1 MPDNHQPITMNK
13 AKNKNTYLITL
24 YLESDRDMPDYFD
37 ETFLVEAS
45 NWEEAHDLGHA
56 EKNRRYKDGLFE
68 LFGKSEPVQ
77 VSVRIHKEPAPETKP
92 NSLARLTTILLASSI
107 TVTVVATPRI
117 LYNLIIGPRNPVQQ
131 QKN

>member
-1 MPDNHQPITMNK
+1 MNK

-56 EKNRRYKDGLFE
+56 EKNRRYKDGIFE
-68 LFGKSEPVQ
+68 HFGKSEPVK
-77 VSVRIHKEPAPETKP
+77 VSVRIHKETASETKP
-92 NSLARLTTILLASSI
+92 NKLAKLTTILLASS
-107 TVTVVATPRI
+107 VTIAVVATPRI

>member
-1 MPDNHQPITMNK
+1 MTMNNT
-13 AKNKNTYLITL
+13 KNKNTYLITL
-24 YLESDRDMPDYFD
+24 YLENDRDMPDYFD

-56 EKNRRYKDGLFE
+56 EKNRRYEDGLFE

-77 VSVRIHKEPAPETKP
+77 VSVRIHKEPASKTKP
-92 NSLARLTTILLASSI
+92 NRLAKLTTILLASSI
-107 TVTVVATPRI
+107 TIAVVATPPI
-117 LYNLIIGPRNPVQQ
+117 LYNLIIGPRNSAQQ

>member
-1 MPDNHQPITMNK
+1 MNNT
-13 AKNKNTYLITL
+13 KNKNTYLITL

-68 LFGKSEPVQ
+68 LFGKSEPVK
-77 VSVRIHKEPAPETKP
+77 VSVRIHKEPASETKP
-92 NSLARLTTILLASSI
+92 NKFAKLTTILLASS
-107 TVTVVATPRI
+107 VTIAVVATPRI

>member
-1 MPDNHQPITMNK
+1 MNNT
-13 AKNKNTYLITL
+13 KNKNTYLITL

-45 NWEEAHDLGHA
+45 NWEEAHDLGNA

-77 VSVRIHKEPAPETKP
+77 VSVRIHKEPEPETKP
-92 NSLARLTTILLASSI
+92 NSLAKLTTILLASS
-107 TVTVVATPRI
+107 VTIAVVATPRI
-117 LYNLIIGPRNPVQQ
+117 LYHLIIGPGNPVQQ

>member
-1 MPDNHQPITMNK
+1 MNNT
-13 AKNKNTYLITL
+13 KNKNTYLITL

-45 NWEEAHDLGHA
+45 SWEEARDLGHA
-56 EKNRRYKDGLFE
+56 EKNRRYKDGIFE

-77 VSVRIHKEPAPETKP
+77 VSVRIHKEPKPETKP
-92 NSLARLTTILLASSI
+92 NSLAKLTTILLASS
-107 TVTVVATPRI
+107 VTIAVVATPRI
-117 LYNLIIGPRNPVQQ
+117 LYNLIIGSRNSVQQ